1 MQGWPW
7 ESTGGQP
14 SHRSRDELG
23 VLVVAQTPEI
33 ARQVARH
40 LQTAAANRHTLQI
53 SASCADAERML
64 RSATTAFADVPAPP
78 TDAIDVVLLDPY
90 VADASGID
98 ALERLRRAAP
108 TVPIVVMADAR
119 GWNALDENEESL
131 ALHLLSRGAQELV
144 PVDRVDSTTFWRTLE
159 RAVARHSVVAALE
172 RSREAAAHRATHD
185 PLTGLPNRQ
194 LFLDRLDQALMLSG
208 RYGRKTGVL
217 FIDLDDFKAINDSYG
232 HVIGDQLL
240 ASMAAR
246 LLRCVRKSDAVGR
259 LGGDEFTVLLPDVR
273 SRRDLLHVQR
283 TIGAALLAP
292 HELGDGLVLPV
303 RASIGAAM
311 APLDGE
317 TPRALLEAADAAMYR
332 AKESTVPPS
341 PAVNHPSTGEFVRVG
356 APSTVPV
363 EASRSPITEDELRQ
377 ALARGEFA
385 VHYQP
390 IVDALT
396 ERITA
401 VEALLRWRSPS
412 RGLVDAAAFLPLA
425 EDTGLIV
432 PIGDLVLESAA
443 HAARRW
449 RERMGEGGSAFRV
462 HVNVSPIQLKER
474 DVTARVARALAG
486 AQCPADAITL
496 EVSERCALPDAQ
508 PVLDALDELR
518 RIGVRLVVDDFGV
531 GYSSLAFI
539 RTAPVHAVKIDR
551 SFVQRLTSDNRD
563 VAIVSSIIRLARG
576 LGLGVIAEG
585 VESEGQAKLLRF
597 QRCAQLQGWLFGTA
611 VTTEAIDAMLAA
623 PRRVVLEDDQVAVSP
638 SQDGPSFSY
647 ASTIG

>member
-7 ESTGGQP
+7 ESTGGRP
-14 SHRSRDELG
+14 VRRSGDELG
-23 VLVVAQTPEI
+23 VLVVAQTAE
-33 ARQVARH
+33 VARH
-40 LQTAAANRHTLQI
+40 VARQLQAAAPSRHTLQI

-64 RSATTAFADVPAPP
+64 RSGSTAFADLPP
-78 TDAIDVVLLDPY
+78 TTGDRIDVVLLDPY
-90 VADASGID
+90 VADATGID
-98 ALERLRRAAP
+98 ALERLRRASP

-119 GWNALDENEESL
+119 GTGALDDGGVESL
-131 ALHLLSRGAQELV
+131 ALELLARGAQELV
-144 PVDRVDSTTFWRTLE
+144 PLDRVDPPAFWRTLE

-232 HVIGDQLL
+232 HVVGDQLL
-240 ASMAAR
+240 ASMATR

-317 TPRALLEAADAAMYR
+317 SPRALLEAADAAMYR
-332 AKESTVPPS
+332 AKEAMLPAPS
-341 PAVNHPSTGEFVRVG
+341 VDHPSTGEFVRIG
-356 APSTVPV
+356 TPTTSSIET
-363 EASRSPITEDELRQ
+363 SHSPITEDELRQ

-390 IVDALT
+390 IVDAVT

-412 RGLVDAAAFLPLA
+412 RGTVDAGRFLPLA

-449 RERMGEGGSAFRV
+449 RERLGEGGTAFRV

-474 DVTARVARALAG
+474 DVTSRVARALAG

-496 EVSERCALPDAQ
+496 EISERCALPDAH
-508 PVLDALDELR
+508 PVLDTLEELR

-531 GYSSLAFI
+531 GYSSLAFL

-551 SFVQRLTSDNRD
+551 SFVQRLTTDNRD

-597 QRCAQLQGWLFGTA
+597 QRCAQLQGWLFGDA
-611 VTTEAIDAMLAA
+611 VTTDAIDAMFAA
-623 PRRVVLEDDQVAVSP
+623 PRRVGRDDDSAVVSP
-638 SQDGPSFSY
+638 SQDGPSLDY
-647 ASTIG
+647 AASLG